1 MATPLC
7 IARCI
12 RQKLCFVA
20 IERYVAAGTTFP
32 HETVNSARFSEGT
45 ITGKKN
51 PARITEIVRTFDPER
66 IFFFPTFSCVNRCA
80 RIFFFFK
87 NDLTIIVTLPLNY
100 FIVQQRVAACVQL
113 PTGNELF
120 DAVFSP
126 LHV

>member
-1 MATPLC
+1 MYRAMHPAK
-7 IARCI
+7 IMFRCNRKI
-12 RQKLCFVA
+12 RCCGNDVSSRNRELST
-20 IERYVAAGTTFP
+20 ILRRYDY
-32 HETVNSARFSEGT
+32 R
-45 ITGKKN
+45 KKN